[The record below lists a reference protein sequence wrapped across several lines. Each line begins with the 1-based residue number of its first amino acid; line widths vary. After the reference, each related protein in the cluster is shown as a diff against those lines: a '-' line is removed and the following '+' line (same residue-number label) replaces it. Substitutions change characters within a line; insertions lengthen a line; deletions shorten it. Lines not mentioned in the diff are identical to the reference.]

1 MVSHTVTAPGPLA
14 LTEAEANV
22 LALYD
27 QLQQL
32 QLEFALLRSQ
42 RDHHASAGSSQLAGD
57 DLVGG
62 QSRLL
67 EAKATLALHSSVVES
82 AVSLQPTL
90 NAVHHAT
97 HASVVERDLLPTIEQ
112 RDVVAIKAAKSCSE
126 LQTARGRLAELGV
139 ECLRASQQNIKLAS
153 ETLLL
158 AGRARGQ
165 NQQDVGGGRLGRD
178 IATLEGQVKSSHH
191 RWRVVKGAASAIV
204 AGSGIDWV
212 REERLRNMVLDPP
225 D

>member
-1 MVSHTVTAPGPLA
+1 MVSHTVNAPGPLA
-14 LTEAEANV
+14 LTEAEVNV
-22 LALYD
+22 LVVYN

-32 QLEFALLRSQ
+32 QLELALLKSQ
-42 RDHHASAGSSQLAGD
+42 RHHHASAGSSRLAGD
-57 DLVGG
+57 DLERG
-62 QSRLL
+62 QSQLL

-82 AVSLQPTL
+82 AMSLQPTL

-97 HASVVERDLLPTIEQ
+97 HASVIERDLLPVIEQ
-112 RDVVAIKAAKSCSE
+112 RDVVAIKAATLCSE
-126 LQTARGRLAELGV
+126 LQAARHRLAELEV
-139 ECLRASQQNIKLAS
+139 ECLRTSQQNMKLAS

-158 AGRARGQ
+158 AGRANSQKPQ
-165 NQQDVGGGRLGRD
+165 NVQGGRLVRD
-178 IATLEGQVKSSHH
+178 ITTLEDQLKSSRQ

-204 AGSGIDWV
+204 AGSGVEWV